1 MISGRLQKGT
11 VSEAI
16 LGAILGPKWDP
27 NGSDKGRAGTKRLQ
41 EGIKTLEKS
50 KKERHAK
57 TLVNNSKNGPW
68 RVRLVL
74 AWPLFGRPLGLKRV
88 QDDHKKHIKKG
99 IQNGTQKLIQN
110 GSKMGAQNPIK
121 TSQEASNKGS
131 FLGLVL
137 GTPQERPKRGPREAQ
152 EGPRGRPERPR
163 RAQEEPKRSPRRP
176 KRRPG
181 DPKRATRDFQES
193 PTKPKR
199 CRRPPQRV

>member
-1 MISGRLQKGT
+1 MEATRAELAPRGCKRVSRRLKKAKK
-11 VSEAI
+11 SDM
-16 LGAILGPKWDP
+16 PKP
-27 NGSDKGRAGTKRLQ
+27 SQIAAKMA
-41 EGIKTLEKS
+41 S
-50 KKERHAK
+50 KA
-57 TLVNNSKNGPW
+57 
-68 RVRLVL
+68 RLVL
-74 AWPLFGRPLGLKRV
+74 LGPAFWQPMGLKRV

-99 IQNGTQKLIQN
+99 IQNGIHKLTQN
-110 GSKMGAQNPIK
+110 GFKMEDQNPIK

-137 GTPQERPKRGPREAQ
+137 GTPKRDPREAQERPKRAQ
-152 EGPRGRPERPR
+152 EGTQAQESPRG
-163 RAQEEPKRSPRRP
+163 AKRSPRRP